1 MLRQYT
7 FYDYIES
14 MSEETEMYKE
24 RPNYTQNGARSPNI
38 LQPKLYNF
46 SIYSPR
52 VTCNMMIYNI

>member
-1 MLRQYT
+1 
-7 FYDYIES
+7 